1 MLCCCGD
8 PLLPLHALCP
18 YATRGEDL
26 LAAVPLPLA
35 PNALGIEGVYY
46 FARSLHGVILGLSSA
61 WHAAVGWEGPV
72 AAWMMTIFLLLVEEP
87 KGKGRKGEQERRGHW
102 MGRQGGS
109 GRRAQ

>member
-1 MLCCCGD
+1 M
-8 PLLPLHALCP
+8 
-18 YATRGEDL
+18 
-26 LAAVPLPLA
+26 
-35 PNALGIEGVYY
+35 
-46 FARSLHGVILGLSSA
+46 
-61 WHAAVGWEGPV
+61 